1 LAGGTTAAAGWQQ
14 RQLQNSNPKV
24 QLQNFKTKGP
34 RSCKPCCHADS
45 YFLQEQ
51 QGHWQEALQQLQDGS
66 SSAGA
71 AAGGSK
77 GLSPMQLSEQA
88 QELYQQLLALPDPLP
103 ALRDAA
109 ALTAKTQ
116 GRVVGPFYRD

>member
-1 LAGGTTAAAGWQQ
+1 MAGCTFCVGTQSSQTAAV
-14 RQLQNSNPKV
+14 LIP
-24 QLQNFKTKGP
+24 L
-34 RSCKPCCHADS
+34 
-45 YFLQEQ
+45 LQEQ

-77 GLSPMQLSEQA
+77 GLSPMQLSEQL
-88 QELYQQLLALPDPLP
+88 QKLYQQLLALPDPLP

-116 GRVVGPFYRD
+116 GRVVGPFIVTNW